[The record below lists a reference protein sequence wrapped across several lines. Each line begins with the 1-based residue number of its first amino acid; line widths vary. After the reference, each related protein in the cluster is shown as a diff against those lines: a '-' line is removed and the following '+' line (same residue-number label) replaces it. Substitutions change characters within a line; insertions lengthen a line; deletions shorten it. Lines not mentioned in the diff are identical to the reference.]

1 MPWRMLLF
9 LAVLTVVVILF
20 AANMENRGSISF
32 IFARLDDVPIFMA
45 VLFAFIA
52 GALTMLPFTT
62 GRRRKGREIK
72 KKPAEAQA
80 ALPEPQEVPTTT
92 PPIGAPLETPPAGG
106 RAARKQKPRRR
117 SRAKRE

>member
-9 LAVLTVVVILF
+9 LVVLTVVVILF

-62 GRRRKGREIK
+62 GQRRKGRAIK
-72 KKPAEAQA
+72 KKSAEAQA
-80 ALPEPQEVPTTT
+80 TLPEPQEVTTT
-92 PPIGAPLETPPAGG
+92 PPIGAPLKTSPAGG
-106 RAARKQKPRRR
+106 RARRKQKPRRR
-117 SRAKRE
+117 RRVKRE